1 MIQTT
6 AIAHPNFALVKY
18 WGKKDIDQNMPA
30 MSSISLTVDSMR
42 SKTKIYK
49 NLSSKQHRLFING
62 EEEQDISKILPPL
75 QYLSKISKSNDFL
88 VIKSENNFPTSS
100 GLASS
105 ASGIASFVTA
115 YEAHYDIDLKMSD
128 RVNACMLGSG
138 SAPRSLLGG
147 FVLMD
152 QNNSYRCSQILR
164 KSEWPLDILIC
175 ITSIESK
182 KISSRVGMEISRKTS
197 PIYNDWLGINQEHI
211 NEALE
216 AIREKNMLKLESVT
230 EKNCE
235 LMHEVMRTSSP
246 SIIYKTDVT
255 RSCVVE
261 IENLRASGHKL
272 FYTIDAGPQVKVICD
287 PQSSKA
293 IKEKI
298 IEKTDVIE
306 IIHAGIGGSPRV
318 VNEN

>member
-88 VIKSENNFPTSS
+88 VIRSENNFPTSS